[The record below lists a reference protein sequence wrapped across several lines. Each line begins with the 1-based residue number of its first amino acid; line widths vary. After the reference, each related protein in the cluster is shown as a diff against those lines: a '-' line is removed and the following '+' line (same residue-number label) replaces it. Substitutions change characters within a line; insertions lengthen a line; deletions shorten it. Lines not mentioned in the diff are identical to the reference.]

1 MAKVVLTD
9 SCFWL
14 GLVDPSDQHHSSALE
29 WADVVDSEGAILLFP
44 WPCLYE
50 VISTRLVR
58 RRDRTLQ
65 FEQFIKRPQIQR
77 LDDIQYWDAALDAVF
92 GAAQLTG
99 CSHALVDGII
109 REILKD
115 INLRIDYMLTFNS
128 NDFQDVCRD
137 E

>member
-1 MAKVVLTD
+1 
-9 SCFWL
+9 
-14 GLVDPSDQHHSSALE
+14 
-29 WADVVDSEGAILLFP
+29 LLLP

-77 LDDIQYWDAALDAVF
+77 LDDIQYRDAALDAVF
-92 GAAQLTG
+92 EAAQLTG
-99 CSHALVDGII
+99 RSHALVDGDI

-128 NDFQDVCRD
+128 NDFQDVCQARRI
-137 E
+137 ELVG